1 MMLQALITFRRK
13 ILLVY
18 VKLVKYFYFKILL
31 SFFSFFLVKKR
42 WKNLLYYTLIDNHKI
57 VEVHHNNIFYKFYS
71 LSLMTNSRYKNFFN
85 AEPQTI
91 KWINTFKEGMVF
103 WDIGSNIG
111 LYSIYYAKKNINN
124 KVICFEPSVFNLEIL
139 SRNIVLNKLENNI
152 SIFPLPLNNKAIK
165 NNFNMNNTEYGGA
178 LSGFGVDYDENF
190 QKREINFSYQTFSMD
205 LEMFKNIYK
214 VEFPNYLKIDV
225 DGIEQLILE
234 GSNIIFE
241 NKKLSSVLIENPNSL
256 ESLKSY
262 FNRYNFY
269 LESREKNNEVWVRK
283 SF

>member
-1 MMLQALITFRRK
+1 MLQALITFRRK

-57 VEVHHNNIFYKFYS
+57 VEVNHNNIFYKFYS

>member
-1 MMLQALITFRRK
+1 MLQALITFRRK

-18 VKLVKYFYFKILL
+18 VKLVKYIYFKILL

-124 KVICFEPSVFNLEIL
+124 KVICFEPSVFNLE
-139 SRNIVLNKLENNI
+139 
-152 SIFPLPLNNKAIK
+152 
-165 NNFNMNNTEYGGA
+165 M
-178 LSGFGVDYDENF
+178 
-190 QKREINFSYQTFSMD
+190 
-205 LEMFKNIYK
+205 
-214 VEFPNYLKIDV
+214 
-225 DGIEQLILE
+225 
-234 GSNIIFE
+234 
-241 NKKLSSVLIENPNSL
+241 
-256 ESLKSY
+256 
-262 FNRYNFY
+262 
-269 LESREKNNEVWVRK
+269 
-283 SF
+283 